1 MYNYIITTDDISA
14 ANEKIEQ
21 IKKSLSSEY
30 DEIGYDIEEEGVL
43 SLVDELT
50 TISLFDTLKFITV
63 KGAEAITKQSE
74 SALKELYTAMNDR
87 SSENVLIFL
96 FTKDTDYQ
104 KSEKFKNLRKYAT
117 YIDIRIKNIPLDQYA
132 KRQFEED
139 GYKIQEQTLNLLIT
153 YVDSLSSLQR
163 AIEILELYKAEEKK
177 ITTPDVELMVSKPLD
192 NDVYQLISAF
202 LSYHTK
208 KVFSIYRDLKI
219 LTKIQSSF
227 LVSLLINK
235 FQEMYNVSILL
246 KGGMS
251 QNDIAALFNVS
262 SGRAYYMV
270 RNAKSSSLSK
280 IKSNLEDLVQLEA
293 DIKSGKIKDDLG
305 LELFFLK

>member
-21 IKKSLSSEY
+21 IKSSLSSEY
-30 DEIGYDIEEEGVL
+30 DEISYDIEEEGL
-43 SLVDELT
+43 YSLVDELT
-50 TISLFDTLKFITV
+50 TVSLFDSLKFVVV
-63 KGAEAITKQSE
+63 KGAEAITKASD
-74 SALKELYTAMNDR
+74 APLKELYSAMNDR
-87 SSENVLIFL
+87 NSENVLIFL

-104 KSEKFKNLRKYAT
+104 QSEKFKNLRKYST

-132 KRQFEED
+132 KNVFEND
-139 GYKIQEQTLNLLIT
+139 GYKITDQTLGLLIT
-153 YVDSLSSLQR
+153 YVDSLSSLKR

-177 ITTPDVELMVSKPLD
+177 ILTADIELMITKPLD

-202 LSYHTK
+202 LINHTK
-208 KVFSIYRDLKI
+208 EVFSIYKDLKVVS
-219 LTKIQSSF
+219 KIQVSF

-262 SGRAYYMV
+262 QGRAYYMV
-270 RNAKSSSLSK
+270 KNAKSSNLGK
-280 IKSNLEDLVQLEA
+280 IKANLEDLVKLDA
-293 DIKSGKIKDDLG
+293 DIKSGKTKEDLG

>member
-21 IKKSLSSEY
+21 IKSSLSSEY
-30 DEIGYDIEEEGVL
+30 DEISYDIEEEGL
-43 SLVDELT
+43 YSLVDELT
-50 TISLFDTLKFITV
+50 TVSLFDSLKFVVV
-63 KGAEAITKQSE
+63 KGAEAITKASD
-74 SALKELYTAMNDR
+74 APLKELYSAMNDR
-87 SSENVLIFL
+87 NSENVLIFL

-104 KSEKFKNLRKYAT
+104 KSEKFKNLRKYST

-132 KRQFEED
+132 KNVFEND
-139 GYKIQEQTLNLLIT
+139 GYKITEQTLALLIT
-153 YVDSLSSLQR
+153 YVDSLSSLKR

-177 ITTPDVELMVSKPLD
+177 ISTADIELMIAKPLD

-202 LSYHTK
+202 LINHTK
-208 KVFSIYRDLKI
+208 EVFSIYKDLKVVS
-219 LTKIQSSF
+219 KIQASF

-262 SGRAYYMV
+262 QGRAYYMV
-270 RNAKSSSLSK
+270 KNAKSSNLGK
-280 IKSNLEDLVQLEA
+280 IKANLEDLVKLDA
-293 DIKSGKIKDDLG
+293 DIKSGKIKEDLG

>member
-30 DEIGYDIEEEGVL
+30 DEVGYDIEEEGL
-43 SLVDELT
+43 YSLVDELT
-50 TISLFDTLKFITV
+50 TVSLFDSLKFVVV
-63 KGAEAITKQSE
+63 KGAEAITKASE
-74 SALKELYTAMNDR
+74 APLKELYSAMNDR
-87 SSENVLIFL
+87 NSENVLIFL

-132 KRQFEED
+132 KNTFEND
-139 GYKIQEQTLNLLIT
+139 GYKITDQTLALLIT
-153 YVDSLSSLQR
+153 YVDSLSSLKR

-177 ITTPDVELMVSKPLD
+177 INSADVELMITKPLD
-192 NDVYQLISAF
+192 NDVYQLMSAF
-202 LSYHTK
+202 LLNHTK
-208 KVFSIYRDLKI
+208 EVFSIYKDLKI
-219 LTKIQSSF
+219 VSKIQPSF

-270 RNAKSSSLSK
+270 KNAKSSNLGK
-280 IKSNLEDLVQLEA
+280 IKANLEDLVRLDS
-293 DIKSGKIKDDLG
+293 DIKSGKVKDSLG

>member
-87 SSENVLIFL
+87 SSDNVLIFL

-208 KVFSIYRDLKI
+208 EVFSIYRDLKI

-262 SGRAYYMV
+262 CG
-270 RNAKSSSLSK
+270 
-280 IKSNLEDLVQLEA
+280 
-293 DIKSGKIKDDLG
+293 
-305 LELFFLK
+305 